1 MSVLQDFRAEG
12 LTDQLGIGGNP
23 TPEFLP
29 FAIKENFDRF
39 LAFAT
44 QRCEYFRAEQWHQMN
59 G

>member
-39 LAFAT
+39 LAFCNST
-44 QRCEYFRAEQWHQMN
+44 LRIFP